1 MNNSATKFCPV
12 PLEQQPTYE
21 YQQLKN
27 SWFFGWA
34 TLPVVDYIKKILW
47 VGFATSP
54 IVAPIAAVSFLPV
67 LFPLKFVITTLIGI
81 VFLTSLVL
89 LQLYFGWSHV
99 KSRLQQPRI
108 SYEESGWY
116 DGQSWKKPSSMLDR
130 DRLVVSYEI
139 QPIMNR
145 LRKTFSVFLG
155 ITVVGIII
163 WFV

>member
-21 YQQLKN
+21 YQQLRN
-27 SWFFGWA
+27 SWFFSWVI
-34 TLPVVDYIKKILW
+34 LPLIDYIKKILW
-47 VGFATSP
+47 VSLAMSL
-54 IVAPIAAVSFLPV
+54 IVAPIAAVSFLPT
-67 LFPLKFVITTLIGI
+67 LFPLQFTITTVIG
-81 VFLTSLVL
+81 VLFLTSLVL
-89 LQLYFGWSHV
+89 SQLYFGWSHV
-99 KSRLQQPRI
+99 KNRLQQPRI

-116 DGQSWKKPSSMLDR
+116 DGQSWTKPSTMLDR

-145 LRKTFSVFLG
+145 LRKTFSIFLG

-163 WFV
+163 WFI